1 MSPLLSWVVIAAL
14 LIGVLGMVH
23 DAWLDDRRAWGGF
36 RLGDPLPGS
45 EHDPDL
51 EDWYPAGQRR
61 AWGHDGLDEP
71 DGGDAA

>member
-1 MSPLLSWVVIAAL
+1 MSPLLSWVVITAL
-14 LIGVLGMVH
+14 LIGVVGMVH
-23 DAWLDDRRAWGGF
+23 DAWLDTLRGY

-61 AWGHDGLDEP
+61 AWGHDDLDEP
-71 DGGDAA
+71 NGGDAA